1 MTLRFRVRQMRTMT
15 SSFPSDAVPDDGASG
30 PVAGV
35 IAEDFAGM
43 KSQAFG
49 LARRAGLEPVLCPVS
64 VRPVWRHLPASWW
77 PSPLRAIHPL
87 RVPPACM
94 KPPGLMI
101 SIGGTGGAV
110 GAAMRAQGGQVVQ
123 IQNPRMDLRKFDLV
137 IANRHDEISGPNV
150 LLSRTALHGV
160 SPDCL
165 ARARREWAP
174 RLAHLPRPLV
184 SVLVGGG
191 NGRFRLGEAE
201 GHALAMQLG
210 RMIDRDGVGMA
221 ITPSRRTSA
230 QVREILSR
238 HLSPKGAWVWDME
251 GENPYLGLLACADA
265 IVVTMDSVSM
275 ISEAVATEVPVMVA
289 TLPGRSRRIGLFM
302 QDLLQAGRVRM
313 FDGRMRDWQV
323 APLDDTQAIAQ
334 EMRHRL
340 GLK

>member
-1 MTLRFRVRQMRTMT
+1 MTC
-15 SSFPSDAVPDDGASG
+15 SSIPDATPA

-49 LARRAGLEPVLCPVS
+49 LARRAGLDPVLCPVR
-64 VRPVWRHLPASWW
+64 VRPGWRHLPASWW
-77 PSPLRAIHPL
+77 PMPLRAIRPL
-87 RVPPACM
+87 QVPSACM
-94 KPPGLMI
+94 GASGLMI

-110 GAAMRAQGGQVVQ
+110 GAALRARGGRVVQ

-160 SPDCL
+160 SPACL
-165 ARARREWAP
+165 AQARQVWAP

-191 NGRFRLGEAE
+191 NGRFRLGAAEART
-201 GHALAMQLG
+201 LATQLG

-221 ITPSRRTSA
+221 VTPSRRTSA
-230 QVREILSR
+230 EVREILSR
-238 HLSPKGAWVWDME
+238 HLTPKGAWVWDME
-251 GENPYLGLLACADA
+251 GDNPYLGLLACADA
-265 IVVTMDSVSM
+265 IVVTADSVSM
-275 ISEAVATEVPVMVA
+275 ISEAVATEAPVMVA
-289 TLPGRSRRIGLFM
+289 ALPGRSRRIGLFM
-302 QDLLQAGRVRM
+302 QDLSQAGRIRM
-313 FDGRMRDWQV
+313 FGGRMCDWRV
-323 APLDDTQAIAQ
+323 APLDDTQGIAQ

-340 GLK
+340 NLK